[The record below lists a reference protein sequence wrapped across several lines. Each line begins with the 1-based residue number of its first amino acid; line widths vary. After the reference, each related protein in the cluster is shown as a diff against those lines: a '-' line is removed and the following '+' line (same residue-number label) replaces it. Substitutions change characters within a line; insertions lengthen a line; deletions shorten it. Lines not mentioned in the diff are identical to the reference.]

1 MLKKTKVVTKAKL
14 KTDLAVNMRMVK
26 GDNKGHKYEK
36 KIVEILKNKGLMP
49 VEISGAGSGPGVD
62 ASFTHKGKKYS
73 IEVKNRSDS
82 EYGQKRL
89 IPKLENNQWKWNWS
103 EKKQDLEITKYFTKI
118 GVLDYLNDK
127 KIIPNK
133 HRKRDSEITLEDV
146 REDQR
151 NFAESKFPI
160 HDKTIAMFY
169 QEKADYVQ
177 IGGGYGFYHTK
188 NDKAKLGT
196 EKISPECVLRFRL
209 KRHNPSHP
217 PLSNVSFMAVIRSK
231 KFRKKSNYNIEET
244 DDQTFPPIKP

>member
-1 MLKKTKVVTKAKL
+1 
-14 KTDLAVNMRMVK
+14 MVK

-36 KIVEILKNKGLMP
+36 KIVGILQNKGLMP

-62 ASFTHKGKKYS
+62 AFFTHKGKKYS
-73 IEVKNRSDS
+73 VEIKNLPNT
-82 EYGQKRL
+82 ELGQKRL
-89 IPKLENNQWKWNWS
+89 KPKQVGQQWKWNWS

-160 HDKTIAMFY
+160 PDKTIAMFY
-169 QEKADYVQ
+169 QEKADYIQ

-244 DDQTFPPIKP
+244 NYQTFPPIKP